1 MSLRGT
7 VFVPKQSPNRRVG
20 IASQKALAMTRPFPY
35 LANYNTGGGNLRA
48 KFSLAY
54 FRLKHRLAWAMFP
67 IRVRGMRSA
76 PSILWGSV
84 RRLWRQVFRRR
95 ETVEEQ
101 NNWNLYL
108 DVTWWGVLSG
118 ITSTFV
124 SVFAIRLGAYN
135 TLVGLL
141 VSLPALINIFW
152 LIPSARIIER
162 QRRRLPVIVLAGFLQ
177 RLGYL
182 LITLMPFVF
191 RVDQP
196 EALVG
201 LVALV
206 TFPTAIASLAFT
218 SLIADVVPADK
229 RAQVISTRNVLVSI
243 VSTVTVLVSGKLL
256 DLLPFPLNYQLL
268 FGAGFVASLVSL
280 YYVSRIR
287 MADANG
293 TESRPRHKTPL
304 AINLRRSLKQL
315 MSQHDFVRFSASAFV
330 FHWGLYLPSALYAIY
345 RVKNLG
351 ASDTWI
357 GLLATVQNAVT
368 IVTYFYWGRIASRKG
383 NRWVLLVSSLGLILF
398 PVLTGLSPRVEF
410 LLLPSIAAGVFGAGF
425 NLSFFNTLLEVCPQ
439 ERRPSYVAI
448 NTTLINV
455 AAFLA
460 PLLGTSLPNLLDIR
474 VVFFIAGALRLLGT
488 GFFYKL
494 QAKY

>member
-1 MSLRGT
+1 MRQR
-7 VFVPKQSPNRRVG
+7 FR
-20 IASQKALAMTRPFPY
+20 
-35 LANYNTGGGNLRA
+35 
-48 KFSLAY
+48 LAY
-54 FRLKHRLAWAMFP
+54 FRLRQRLAWAMFP
-67 IRVRGMRSA
+67 IRVRGMRST
-76 PSILWGSV
+76 PSILLGSA
-84 RRLWRQVFRRR
+84 RRLWGQVFRRR

-108 DVTWWGVLSG
+108 DVAWWGVLSG

-124 SVFAIRLGAYN
+124 SVFAIRLGASN
-135 TLVGLL
+135 ILVGLL
-141 VSLPALINIFW
+141 VSLPALVNIFW

-182 LITLMPFVF
+182 LIALMPFVF

-206 TFPTAIASLAFT
+206 TFPTAIASVAFT
-218 SLIADVVPADK
+218 SLLADVVPADK
-229 RAQVISTRNVLVSI
+229 RAQVVSTRNVLVSI
-243 VSTVTVLVSGKLL
+243 VSTITVLVSGKLL

-268 FGAGFVASLVSL
+268 FGVGFAASLVSL
-280 YYVSRIR
+280 YYVSRIKV
-287 MADANG
+287 ADASG
-293 TESRPRHKTPL
+293 AESRPRHKTRP

-315 MSQHDFVRFSASAFV
+315 MSHGDFVRFSASAFI

-357 GLLATVQNAVT
+357 GLLSMVQNAVT
-368 IVTYFYWGRIASRKG
+368 ILTYFYWGRVAGRRG
-383 NRWVLLVSSLGLILF
+383 NRRVLLISSLGVVLY
-398 PVLTGLSPRVEF
+398 PVLTGLSPRVEL
-410 LLLPSIAAGVFGAGF
+410 LLLPSVVAGIFGAGF

-460 PLLGTSLPNLLDIR
+460 PLLGTSLTNLSDIR
-474 VVFFIAGALRLLGT
+474 VVFFIAGALRLLGA
-488 GFFYKL
+488 GFFYQL
-494 QAKY
+494 IVRT

>member
-1 MSLRGT
+1 LR
-7 VFVPKQSPNRRVG
+7 S
-20 IASQKALAMTRPFPY
+20 
-35 LANYNTGGGNLRA
+35 

-67 IRVRGMRSA
+67 IRVRGIRSA
-76 PSILWGSV
+76 PSILWGSI

-101 NNWNLYL
+101 NYWNLYL

-118 ITSTFV
+118 ITSTFI
-124 SVFAIRLGAYN
+124 SVFAIRLGASN

-141 VSLPALINIFW
+141 VSLPALINVFW

-182 LITLMPFVF
+182 LIALMPFVF

-243 VSTVTVLVSGKLL
+243 VSTVTVLISGKLL
-256 DLLPFPLNYQLL
+256 DLLPFPLNYQML
-268 FGAGFVASLVSL
+268 FGAGFAASLVSL
-280 YYVSRIR
+280 YYVSRIK
-287 MADANG
+287 MADASG
-293 TESRPRHKTPL
+293 AESRPRHKTPL

-315 MSQHDFVRFSASAFV
+315 MSQRDFVRFSASAFA
-330 FHWGLYLPSALYAIY
+330 FHWGLYMPSALYAIY

-357 GLLATVQNAVT
+357 GLLSMVETAVP
-368 IVTYFYWGRIASRKG
+368 ILTYFYWGSVSRQKG
-383 NRWVLLVSSLGLILF
+383 NYLVLFISSLGTVLF
-398 PVLTGLSPRVEF
+398 PVLTGLSSRVEP
-410 LLLPSIAAGVFGAGF
+410 LLLVSVIGGIFGAGF

-460 PLLGTSLPNLLDIR
+460 PLLGTSLANLLDIR
-474 VVFFIAGALRLLGT
+474 MAFFIAGALRLLGA
-488 GFFYKL
+488 GLFYKL
-494 QAKY
+494 QTKC

>member
-1 MSLRGT
+1 
-7 VFVPKQSPNRRVG
+7 
-20 IASQKALAMTRPFPY
+20 
-35 LANYNTGGGNLRA
+35 
-48 KFSLAY
+48 
-54 FRLKHRLAWAMFP
+54 
-67 IRVRGMRSA
+67 
-76 PSILWGSV
+76 
-84 RRLWRQVFRRR
+84 
-95 ETVEEQ
+95 
-101 NNWNLYL
+101 
-108 DVTWWGVLSG
+108 
-118 ITSTFV
+118 
-124 SVFAIRLGAYN
+124 
-135 TLVGLL
+135 
-141 VSLPALINIFW
+141 
-152 LIPSARIIER
+152 
-162 QRRRLPVIVLAGFLQ
+162 
-177 RLGYL
+177 
-182 LITLMPFVF
+182 
-191 RVDQP
+191 
-196 EALVG
+196 
-201 LVALV
+201 
-206 TFPTAIASLAFT
+206 
-218 SLIADVVPADK
+218 
-229 RAQVISTRNVLVSI
+229 VISTRNVLVSI

>member
-1 MSLRGT
+1 MR
-7 VFVPKQSPNRRVG
+7 Q
-20 IASQKALAMTRPFPY
+20 
-35 LANYNTGGGNLRA
+35 

-54 FRLKHRLAWAMFP
+54 FRLKHRLAWAMLP
-67 IRVRGMRSA
+67 IRARGIRSI
-76 PSILWGSV
+76 PPILLGSA

-124 SVFAIRLGAYN
+124 SVFAIRLGASN
-135 TLVGLL
+135 TLVGML

-162 QRRRLPVIVLAGFLQ
+162 QRRRLPIIVLTGFLQ

-182 LITLMPFVF
+182 LIALMPFVLHVH
-191 RVDQP
+191 RP
-196 EALVG
+196 EALVA
-201 LVALV
+201 LVALI
-206 TFPTAIASLAFT
+206 TFPTAMASVAFT
-218 SLIADVVPADK
+218 SLIADVVPTDK
-229 RAQVISTRNVLVSI
+229 RAQVFSIRNVLVST
-243 VSTVTVLVSGKLL
+243 VSTITVLISGKLL
-256 DLLPFPLNYQLL
+256 DLLPFPFNYQLL
-268 FGAGFVASLVSL
+268 FGAGFAASLVSL
-280 YYVSRIR
+280 YYVSRIQV
-287 MADANG
+287 ADAVVA
-293 TESRPRHKTPL
+293 KQQ
-304 AINLRRSLKQL
+304 LRRKTLLATRLRRIVKQI
-315 MSQHDFVRFSASAFV
+315 MNQRDFVSFSASAFV
-330 FHWGLYLPSALYAIY
+330 FHWGIYLPSALYAIY
-345 RVKNLG
+345 RVRNLA

-357 GLLATVQNAVT
+357 GLLAMVQNAVT
-368 IVTYFYWGRIASRKG
+368 IVTYFYWGRVVSRKG
-383 NRWVLLVSSLGLILF
+383 NRLVLLISSLGLILF
-398 PVLTGLSPRVEF
+398 PVLTGLSPRIEP
-410 LLLPSIAAGVFGAGF
+410 LLLVSVIGGIFGAGF

-439 ERRPSYVAI
+439 ERRPSYVAL

-460 PLLGTSLPNLLDIR
+460 PLLGTSLANLLDIR
-474 VVFFIAGALRLLGT
+474 IALLIAGGVRLVGA

>member
-1 MSLRGT
+1 
-7 VFVPKQSPNRRVG
+7 
-20 IASQKALAMTRPFPY
+20 MTKRSS
-35 LANYNTGGGNLRA
+35 GNLRSR
-48 KFSLAY
+48 FSLSY

-67 IRVRGMRSA
+67 VRVRGVRIV

-101 NNWNLYL
+101 NIWNLYL

-118 ITSTFV
+118 ITSTFI
-124 SVFAIRLGAYN
+124 SVFAIRLGASN

-162 QRRRLPVIVLAGFLQ
+162 QRRRLPNIVLTGFLQ

-182 LITLMPFVF
+182 LIALMPFVLHTH
-191 RVDQP
+191 RP
-196 EALVG
+196 EVLVA

-206 TFPTAIASLAFT
+206 TFPTAMASVAFT
-218 SLIADVVPADK
+218 SLLADVVPIGK
-229 RAQVISTRNVLVSI
+229 RAQVVSTRNVLVSI
-243 VSTVTVLVSGKLL
+243 ISTVTMLISGKLL

-268 FGAGFVASLVSL
+268 FGAGFAASLVSL
-280 YYVSRIR
+280 YYVSRIQI
-287 MADANG
+287 ADASVA
-293 TESRPRHKTPL
+293 ESRPRRKTPL
-304 AINLRRSLKQL
+304 AISLRRSLKQIT
-315 MSQHDFVRFSASAFV
+315 SQRDFVRFSASAFV
-330 FHWGLYLPSALYAIY
+330 FQWGLYLPSALYAIY
-345 RVKNLG
+345 RVRNLG

-357 GLLATVQNAVT
+357 GLLSMTQSAVT
-368 IVTYFYWGRIASRKG
+368 IVTYLYWGRVASRRG
-383 NRWVLLVSSLGLILF
+383 NRRVLLISSLGMVLY
-398 PVLTGLSPRVEF
+398 PVLTGLSPRVEL
-410 LLLPSIAAGVFGAGF
+410 LLLPSIIAGIFGAGF

>member
-1 MSLRGT
+1 MRS
-7 VFVPKQSPNRRVG
+7 
-20 IASQKALAMTRPFPY
+20 
-35 LANYNTGGGNLRA
+35 

-67 IRVRGMRSA
+67 IRVRGIRSA
-76 PSILWGSV
+76 PSILWGSI

-101 NNWNLYL
+101 NYWNLYL

-118 ITSTFV
+118 ITSTFI
-124 SVFAIRLGAYN
+124 SVFAIRLGASN

-141 VSLPALINIFW
+141 VSLPALINVFW

-182 LITLMPFVF
+182 LIALMPFVF

-243 VSTVTVLVSGKLL
+243 VSTVTVLISGKLL
-256 DLLPFPLNYQLL
+256 DLLPFPLNYQML
-268 FGAGFVASLVSL
+268 FGAGFAASLVSL
-280 YYVSRIR
+280 YYVSRIK
-287 MADANG
+287 MADASG
-293 TESRPRHKTPL
+293 AESRPRHKTPL

-315 MSQHDFVRFSASAFV
+315 MSQRDFVRFSASAFA
-330 FHWGLYLPSALYAIY
+330 FHWGLYMPSALYAIY

-357 GLLATVQNAVT
+357 GLLSMVETAVP
-368 IVTYFYWGRIASRKG
+368 ILTYFYWGSVSRQKG
-383 NRWVLLVSSLGLILF
+383 NYLVLFISSLGTVLF
-398 PVLTGLSPRVEF
+398 PVLTGLSSRVEP
-410 LLLPSIAAGVFGAGF
+410 LLLVSVIGGIFGAGF

-460 PLLGTSLPNLLDIR
+460 PLLGTSLANLLDIR
-474 VVFFIAGALRLLGT
+474 MAFFIAGALRLLGA
-488 GFFYKL
+488 GLFYKL
-494 QAKY
+494 QTKC